1 MQKGST
7 SMKRFFAI
15 LSLSLAIAA
24 PLIPT
29 HAVAQ
34 GTATSPAQQKFRD
47 DLKAAVLNG
56 SITIPQLKDLQANSE
71 TLKAYKA
78 EQRPGAPVD
87 LITPWSAVSKMKA
100 TIAAVKSPD
109 REKLEQDLL
118 VMMAAKQAES
128 ASTDTAT
135 DPGKKLGKDIFGAVM
150 RGKPTEAQVKS
161 LQDSLNQL
169 QGIKTSDERPLQKL
183 MALKQAKSGIEQTM
197 NAGDFRPQDRQA
209 VLDDLNNLGGGGGG
223 LRRNR

>member
-7 SMKRFFAI
+7 AMTRILSI
-15 LSLSLAIAA
+15 LSLSLVLAA
-24 PLIPT
+24 PLAPVV
-29 HAVAQ
+29 AVAQ
-34 GTATSPAQQKFRD
+34 QAPVSPAQQKFRD

-56 SITIPQLKDLQANSE
+56 SITIPQLKDLQANAE
-71 TLKAYKA
+71 ILKAYKA

-100 TIAAVKSPD
+100 VIASVKSPD
-109 REKLEQDLL
+109 REKLEGDLFM
-118 VMMAAKQAES
+118 MMAAKQAEGAS
-128 ASTDTAT
+128 ADTSS

-169 QGIKTSDERPLQKL
+169 QGIKTSQERPLQKL
-183 MALKQAKSGIEQTM
+183 MAMKQAKSSIEQTM

-209 VLDDLNNLGGGGGG
+209 VLDDLNNLGGGGG
-223 LRRNR
+223 RRNRS

>member
-7 SMKRFFAI
+7 TMTRILGI
-15 LSLSLAIAA
+15 LSLAVVLAA
-24 PLIPT
+24 PAFTQQAP
-29 HAVAQ
+29 V
-34 GTATSPAQQKFRD
+34 SPAQQKFRD

-56 SITIPQLKDLQANSE
+56 SITIPQLKDLQANAE
-71 TLKAYKA
+71 ILKTYKA

-87 LITPWSAVSKMKA
+87 LITPWSATSKMKA
-100 TIAAVKSPD
+100 VIASVKSPD
-109 REKLEQDLL
+109 REKLEQDLFM
-118 VMMAAKQAES
+118 MMAAKQAES
-128 ASTDTAT
+128 ASTDTSS
-135 DPGKKLGKDIFGAVM
+135 DPGKKLGKDIFGAVT

-169 QGIKTSDERPLQKL
+169 QGIKTGDERPLQKL
-183 MALKQAKSGIEQTM
+183 MALKQAKSNIEQTM

-223 LRRNR
+223 MRRNRS